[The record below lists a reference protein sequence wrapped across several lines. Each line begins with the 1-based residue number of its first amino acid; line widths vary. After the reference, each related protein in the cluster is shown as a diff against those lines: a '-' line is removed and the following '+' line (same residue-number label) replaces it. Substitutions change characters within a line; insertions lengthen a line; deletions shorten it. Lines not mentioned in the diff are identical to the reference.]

1 MSYKWKRR
9 GVFLA
14 FLFLSFAVP
23 IWIMSR
29 CSGWNEGSM
38 QVAACSPDWI
48 WLAEMANSL
57 YAFVLVASFMGG
69 IPILIYLVIVLILSW
84 ILARVIIRKPT
95 P

>member
-1 MSYKWKRR
+1 
-9 GVFLA
+9 
-14 FLFLSFAVP
+14 
-23 IWIMSR
+23 MSR

-38 QVAACSPDWI
+38 QVAACSPDWA

-84 ILARVIIRKPT
+84 ILARVVIRKPT

>member
-1 MSYKWKRR
+1 
-9 GVFLA
+9 
-14 FLFLSFAVP
+14 
-23 IWIMSR
+23 MSR

-38 QVAACSPDWI
+38 QVAACSPDWA

-84 ILARVIIRKPT
+84 ILARVVIRKPT
-95 P
+95 H

>member
-1 MSYKWKRR
+1 
-9 GVFLA
+9 
-14 FLFLSFAVP
+14 
-23 IWIMSR
+23 MSR

-38 QVAACSPDWI
+38 QVAACSPDWG

-69 IPILIYLVIVLILSW
+69 IPILIYLIIVLILSW

-95 P
+95 H